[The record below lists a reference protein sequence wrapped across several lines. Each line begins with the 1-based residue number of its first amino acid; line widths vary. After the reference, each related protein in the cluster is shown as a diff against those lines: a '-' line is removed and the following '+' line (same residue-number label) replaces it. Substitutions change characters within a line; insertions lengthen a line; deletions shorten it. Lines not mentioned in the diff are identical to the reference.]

1 MAQSSSSNLRTHTG
15 AAIRPGTSGYRGRLT
30 PRSLNV
36 PAGPFHRS
44 GSASRTC
51 SRAAILLLGAVPAV
65 CLAAEGG
72 EGTHFFD
79 VPAGG
84 VLASLVTAAVAML
97 STWGVMR
104 NRPPRARAS
113 TVIEDQPL
121 RVREDKLP
129 SPVELCNERH
139 RNIDSSLSNIFG
151 RIAIAEA
158 RAAALEAS
166 LDAINKAI
174 NSMDSKLDKLIS
186 RR

>member
-1 MAQSSSSNLRTHTG
+1 MAQSSSSESHTR
-15 AAIRPGTSGYRGRLT
+15 AARRPGTSGYRGKLT
-30 PRSLNV
+30 PCSLNV

-51 SRAAILLLGAVPAV
+51 YRAALLLLGAVPAV

-84 VLASLVTAAVAML
+84 ILASLVTATVGVL
-97 STWGVMR
+97 GTWAAMR

-113 TVIEDQPL
+113 MKIENQPL
-121 RVREDKLP
+121 RVRDDPASLP
-129 SPVELCNERH
+129 LGQCNERH
-139 RNIDSSLSNIFG
+139 RNIDSAQADFFT

-158 RAAALEAS
+158 RVAGLEAS
-166 LDAINKAI
+166 LKAI
-174 NSMDSKLDKLIS
+174 DKSISSMDAKLDKLIS